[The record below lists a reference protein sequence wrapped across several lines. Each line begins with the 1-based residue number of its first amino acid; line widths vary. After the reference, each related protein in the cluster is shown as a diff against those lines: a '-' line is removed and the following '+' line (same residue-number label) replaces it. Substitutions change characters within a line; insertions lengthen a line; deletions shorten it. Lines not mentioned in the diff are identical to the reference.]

1 MEAGRFWERGM
12 EELLTTSTLFLQL
25 LERMPDG
32 SRSAVRAVA
41 AGGITTIADLEFPML
56 DEGLEVELAGSILAA
71 PETPF
76 STYCV
81 PSSRQYLKTA
91 GSHAAAQLAIQERA
105 ARMAGQ
111 KVNMFKDHVK
121 VSPAVCWILGTCMS
135 I

>member
-1 MEAGRFWERGM
+1 M

-32 SRSAVRAVA
+32 YRSAVRAVA

-81 PSSRQYLKTA
+81 PSSRHYLKTA

-121 VSPAVCWILGTCMS
+121 VSPAVR
-135 I
+135 